1 MNIRKRRFT
10 MKRLY
15 KIGGW
20 AALIMLPLCDCAAN
34 EPMETTVSTKCPEP
48 CYSAPT
54 IPQEIYIFGEK
65 VELSNYY
72 LRERF
77 DRELL
82 SFSYWHSQIFLLIKR
97 ANKFFPIIEPI
108 LKENG
113 VPDDFKYLALIES
126 NLDQRVQSPAKAVG
140 IWQILPGTG
149 KDAGLVV
156 NDDIDE
162 RYNVEK
168 ATKVACSMLKHTH
181 DATGSWALAAAAYN
195 TGHARVMR
203 QIETQQT
210 NNYFDMLFS
219 EETNRYVFRIIMAK
233 YLMENPQRMGFFLT
247 RNDLYYP
254 VESDLVKVDT
264 TINNLTDFA
273 KARGINYQLL
283 KDANPWL
290 RSNKLPNKELKE
302 YFIKIPKKE
311 ALKFD
316 PVNGKVHQA
325 NWVTNP

>member
-1 MNIRKRRFT
+1 
-10 MKRLY
+10 MKKLY
-15 KIGGW
+15 KIGGL
-20 AALIMLPLCDCAAN
+20 AAATIFSLCECAAD
-34 EPMETTVSTKCPEP
+34 STPRIGGTPTQEVH
-48 CYSAPT
+48 YQAPT
-54 IPQEIYIFGEK
+54 IPDGISFCGER
-65 VELSNYY
+65 VDLTNYY

-82 SFSYWHSQIFLLIKR
+82 SFSYWHSQVFLLIKR

-108 LKENG
+108 LKANG

-126 NLDQRVQSPAKAVG
+126 NLDQRAQSPAKAVG

-149 KDAGLVV
+149 KDAGLVI
-156 NDDIDE
+156 NDDVDE

-181 DATGSWALAAAAYN
+181 DASGSWTLAAAAYN

-203 QIETQQT
+203 QIDTQQT

-233 YLMENPQRMGFFLT
+233 YLMEDPQRMGFYLT
-247 RNDLYYP
+247 KEDLYYP
-254 VESDLVKVDT
+254 VESEVVKVDS

-273 KARGINYQLL
+273 KERGINYQLL

-290 RSNKLPNKELKE
+290 RSNKLPNKEGKE
-302 YFIKIPKKE
+302 FFIKIPKKE
-311 ALKFD
+311 ALEFNPQK
-316 PVNGKVHQA
+316 GKVHQA

>member
-1 MNIRKRRFT
+1 M
-10 MKRLY
+10 MKKLY
-15 KIGGW
+15 KIGGL
-20 AALIMLPLCDCAAN
+20 AAATIFSLCECAAD
-34 EPMETTVSTKCPEP
+34 STPRIGGTPTQEVH
-48 CYSAPT
+48 YQAPT
-54 IPQEIYIFGEK
+54 IPDGISFCGER
-65 VELSNYY
+65 VDLTNYY

-82 SFSYWHSQIFLLIKR
+82 SFSYWHSQVFLLIKR

-108 LKENG
+108 LKANG

-126 NLDQRVQSPAKAVG
+126 NLDQRAQSPAKAVG

-149 KDAGLVV
+149 KDAGLVI
-156 NDDIDE
+156 NDDVDE

-181 DATGSWALAAAAYN
+181 DASGSWTLAAAAYN

-203 QIETQQT
+203 QIDTQQT

-233 YLMENPQRMGFFLT
+233 YLMEDPQRMGFYLT
-247 RNDLYYP
+247 KEDLYYP
-254 VESDLVKVDT
+254 VESEVVKVDS

-273 KARGINYQLL
+273 KERGINYQLL

-290 RSNKLPNKELKE
+290 RSNKLPNKEGKE
-302 YFIKIPKKE
+302 FFIKIPKKE
-311 ALKFD
+311 ALEFNPQK
-316 PVNGKVHQA
+316 GEVHQA

>member
-1 MNIRKRRFT
+1 
-10 MKRLY
+10 MKKLY
-15 KIGGW
+15 KIGGL
-20 AALIMLPLCDCAAN
+20 AAATIFSLCECAAD
-34 EPMETTVSTKCPEP
+34 STPRIGGTPTQEVH
-48 CYSAPT
+48 YQAPT
-54 IPQEIYIFGEK
+54 IPDGISFCGER
-65 VELSNYY
+65 VDLTNYY

-82 SFSYWHSQIFLLIKR
+82 SFSYWHSQVFLLIKR

-108 LKENG
+108 LKANG

-126 NLDQRVQSPAKAVG
+126 NLDQRAQSPAKAVG

-149 KDAGLVV
+149 KDAGLVI
-156 NDDIDE
+156 NDDVDE

-181 DATGSWALAAAAYN
+181 DASGSWTLAAAAYN

-203 QIETQQT
+203 QIDTQQT

-233 YLMENPQRMGFFLT
+233 YLMEDPQRMGFYLT
-247 RNDLYYP
+247 KEDLYYP
-254 VESDLVKVDT
+254 VESEVVKVDS

-273 KARGINYQLL
+273 KERGINYQLL

-290 RSNKLPNKELKE
+290 RSNKLPNKEGKE
-302 YFIKIPKKE
+302 FFIKIPKKE
-311 ALKFD
+311 ALEFNPQK
-316 PVNGKVHQA
+316 GEVHQA

>member
-1 MNIRKRRFT
+1 
-10 MKRLY
+10 MKKLY
-15 KIGGW
+15 KIGGL
-20 AALIMLPLCDCAAN
+20 AAATIFSLCECAAD
-34 EPMETTVSTKCPEP
+34 STPRIGGTPTQEVH
-48 CYSAPT
+48 YQAPT
-54 IPQEIYIFGEK
+54 IPDGISFCGER
-65 VELSNYY
+65 VDLTNYY

-82 SFSYWHSQIFLLIKR
+82 SFSYWHSQVFLLIKR

-108 LKENG
+108 LKANG

-126 NLDQRVQSPAKAVG
+126 NLDQRAQSPAKAVG
-140 IWQILPGTG
+140 IWQILPGPG
-149 KDAGLVV
+149 KDAGLVI
-156 NDDIDE
+156 NDDVDE

-181 DATGSWALAAAAYN
+181 DASGSWTLAAAAYN

-203 QIETQQT
+203 QIDTQQT

-233 YLMENPQRMGFFLT
+233 YLMEDPQRMGFYLT
-247 RNDLYYP
+247 KEDLYYP
-254 VESDLVKVDT
+254 VESEVVKVDS

-273 KARGINYQLL
+273 KERGINYQLL

-290 RSNKLPNKELKE
+290 RSNKLPNKEGKE
-302 YFIKIPKKE
+302 FFIKIPKKE
-311 ALKFD
+311 ALEFNPQK
-316 PVNGKVHQA
+316 GKVHQA